1 MEREPHNSKPCAPL
15 PSAVLRGSLEHGMLV
30 CLGLL
35 RRNPDCFDPAAAAW
49 HARWCE
55 FQPGLGLR
63 DSHAALAALEMMSGS
78 ERREGA
84 RRLGSLCRGN
94 GLDDVAAVLD
104 AWVEERPQVVGSRD
118 DIAA

>member
-1 MEREPHNSKPCAPL
+1 MEGEPHNSKPCVPL

-35 RRNPDCFDPAAAAW
+35 ERDRDCFDPAAAAW
-49 HARWCE
+49 HARWCA

-63 DSHAALAALEMMSGS
+63 DSHAALAALEMMSGR
-78 ERREGA
+78 ERRRGA
-84 RRLGSLCRGN
+84 RRLSSLCRAN

-104 AWVEERPQVVGSRD
+104 AWIEKPSQAVRAHH

>member
-1 MEREPHNSKPCAPL
+1 
-15 PSAVLRGSLEHGMLV
+15 MLV

-35 RRNPDCFDPAAAAW
+35 KRDPDCFDPAAAAW

-55 FQPGLGLR
+55 FQPGLRIR
-63 DSHAALAALEMMSGS
+63 DSHAALAALEMMSGG
-78 ERREGA
+78 ERRRGA
-84 RRLGSLCRGN
+84 RRLSSLCRTN

-104 AWVEERPQVVGSRD
+104 AWIEKRSQLVRARH